1 MQEQNHYVYEFGP
14 FHLDATRRILLK
26 EGEPLK
32 LFPKEFDTLLALVEH
47 SGEVLEKEDLMHQ
60 VWQDSIVEE
69 SNLTTNIS
77 HLRKLLGESRDRH
90 DYIVTVPGRG
100 YRFVAG
106 VTQAFDEVIVR
117 ERTRVTVEEEE
128 NESEDTA
135 MQAVEK
141 SETGTTYSPRDAA
154 VSPAHRHRFVRIYL
168 LLTAAAVVLMALAF
182 LSYRI
187 LTERVSKDG
196 RAAPFSDIKLTRL
209 TNSGR
214 ATLAAISP
222 DGRYI
227 VHVSKDAEGESLWLK
242 QVATQS
248 NVQIAPAAA
257 LSYWGLTFS
266 PNGEYI
272 YCVTAESN
280 KGDTSLSLI
289 PVLGGP
295 PRRLPIG
302 PHGPVSFSPDG
313 RSLSFID
320 SHREVFHLYIADANG
335 DGARL
340 IATRTAPE
348 KFIDIAVGPAW
359 SPDGDEIACAV
370 RKYDAGGYFESV
382 IGIRVTDGAER
393 PLTARRWSA
402 VGQLAWLPGTQGLVV
417 AARENPAAQFQ
428 IWHLPASGG
437 DVRRVTNDLN
447 DYRGLSYNAR
457 TGSLL
462 AVQTNLLSGVW
473 VMPSAE
479 LAAGRVARE
488 LFLRGQ
494 FPVDADAAIQ
504 ITSATGRL
512 HDVAWAGDGR
522 VVYVAYASDGSN
534 VWVWD
539 PKAPAPKQLTLDAR
553 NVHGVAVSPNG
564 RHLVFA
570 SDRAGTYNLWR
581 LDMSNGELVRL
592 TSGEADVSPSFS
604 PDGRWVVYQS
614 GYPVGA
620 RVWRIPADGGSPVVL
635 TETRAQD
642 PDVSP
647 DGKLIS
653 YHTLE
658 SDLASPRWI
667 FGAMSFDGGRLMK
680 RFTFAPTVGERIVR
694 WVPGGWGL
702 AYIDSPGGVSN
713 IWVQP
718 LDGSAPLQLSD
729 FKNESIDSF
738 DWSPDGLSL
747 AVVRST
753 KTSDVILIHEK
764 AE

>member
-14 FHLDATRRILLK
+14 FHLDATRRVLLK

-32 LFPKEFDTLLALVEH
+32 LFPKEFDTLLALVKR

-60 VWQDSIVEE
+60 VWQDAIVEE

-128 NESEDTA
+128 SENLEIA
-135 MQAVEK
+135 MRAVER
-141 SETGTTYSPRDAA
+141 SETGAILSPRQAE
-154 VSPAHRHRFVRIYL
+154 VSSTPGHWLGGRYF
-168 LLTAAAVVLMALAF
+168 LLTAAAVVLAAGAF

-187 LTERVSKDG
+187 IRQSLTKNGD
-196 RAAPFSDIKLTRL
+196 AAPFSAIKLTRL

-222 DGRYI
+222 DGKYI
-227 VHVSKDAEGESLWLK
+227 VHVSKDADGESLWLK

-248 NVQIAPAAA
+248 NVQIAPPAA
-257 LSYWGLTFS
+257 LTYWGLTFS
-266 PNGEYI
+266 PDGQYV
-272 YCVTAESN
+272 YCVTAELN
-280 KGDTSLSLI
+280 KGDTALSLI

-295 PRRLPIG
+295 ARRLPVG
-302 PHGPVSFSPDG
+302 PHGPVSFSPNG
-313 RSLSFID
+313 RSLAFID
-320 SHREVFHLYIADANG
+320 AHRDVFHLYIADANG

-382 IGIRVTDGAER
+382 IGIRVADGAER
-393 PLTARRWSA
+393 PLTARRWAA

-479 LAAGRVARE
+479 LAAERVARE
-488 LFLRGQ
+488 SFLRGQ

-512 HDVAWAGDGR
+512 HDVAWTGDGR

-539 PKAPAPKQLTLDAR
+539 PTAPAPKQLTLDAR
-553 NVHGVAVSPNG
+553 NVHGLAVSPDS
-564 RHLVFA
+564 RYLVFS
-570 SDRAGTYNLWR
+570 SDRAGTFNLWR
-581 LDMSNGELVRL
+581 VEMNGGEPIRL
-592 TSGEADVSPSFS
+592 TSGEGEISPRFS
-604 PDGRWVVYQS
+604 PDGRWIVYQK
-614 GYPVGA
+614 GFNTGA
-620 RVWRIPADGGSPVVL
+620 RIWRVGVDGGLEIPL
-635 TETRAQD
+635 TETRGQK

-647 DGKLIS
+647 DGKLIA
-653 YHTLE
+653 YHTLDSE
-658 SDLASPRWI
+658 SASSPWI
-667 FGAMSFDGGRLMK
+667 FGAMPFDGGGLIK
-680 RFTFAPTVGERIVR
+680 RFSFAPTVGERMVR

-702 AYIDSPGGVSN
+702 AYLDSPGGVSN

-718 LDGSAPLQLSD
+718 LDGSPPRQLSD
-729 FKNESIDSF
+729 CEGARIDSF
-738 DWSPDGLSL
+738 DWSPDGRWL
-747 AVVRST
+747 AAVRGAE
-753 KTSDVILIHEK
+753 TSDVVLIEGSSQ
-764 AE
+764 

>member
-1 MQEQNHYVYEFGP
+1 MHEQNHYVYEFGP
-14 FHLDATRRILLK
+14 FHLDATRRVLLK

-47 SGEVLEKEDLMHQ
+47 SGELLEKEDLMHQ
-60 VWQDSIVEE
+60 VWQDAIVEE

-117 ERTRVTVEEEE
+117 ERTRVTVEEEV
-128 NESEDTA
+128 SETEDA
-135 MQAVEK
+135 PMRAVER
-141 SETGTTYSPRDAA
+141 SATGATLSPRHAEMSAA
-154 VSPAHRHRFVRIYL
+154 QRDRLGGRYF
-168 LLTAAAVVLMALAF
+168 LLTAAAVVLVTAAF
-182 LSYRI
+182 VSYRLI
-187 LTERVSKDG
+187 RQSVSNNAA
-196 RAAPFSDIKLTRL
+196 AAPFSRIELTRL

-248 NVQIAPAAA
+248 NVQIAPPGAF
-257 LSYWGLTFS
+257 SYWGLTFS
-266 PNGEYI
+266 PDGEYV

-280 KGDTSLSLI
+280 KGDTALSLI

-313 RSLSFID
+313 RSLAFINA
-320 SHREVFHLYIADANG
+320 HRDVFHLYIADTNG
-335 DGARL
+335 DAPRL
-340 IATRTAPE
+340 IATRTPPE

-382 IGIRVTDGAER
+382 IGIRVADGAER

-402 VGQLAWLPGTQGLVV
+402 VGQLAWLPGDRGLVV
-417 AARENPAAQFQ
+417 TARESPSAPFQ

-447 DYRGLSYNAR
+447 DYRGLSYNAG

-462 AVQTNLLSGVW
+462 AVQTDLVSGVW
-473 VMPSAE
+473 VMPSAD
-479 LAAGRVARE
+479 LTAQRVASEPLSR
-488 LFLRGQ
+488 RQ
-494 FPVDADAAIQ
+494 FPVDEGAAIQ
-504 ITSATGRL
+504 ITSGTGRL
-512 HDVAWAGDGR
+512 HDVAWTGDGR

-534 VWVWD
+534 VWVSE
-539 PKAPAPKQLTLDAR
+539 PSAPAPKQLTVDAR
-553 NVHGVAVSPNG
+553 NVHGLAVSPDS
-564 RHLVFA
+564 RYLVFS
-570 SDRAGTYNLWR
+570 SDRAGTFNLWR
-581 LDMSNGELVRL
+581 VEMSGGELVRL
-592 TSGEADVSPSFS
+592 TGGEGEISPRFS
-604 PDGRWVVYQS
+604 PDGRWIVYQK
-614 GYPVGA
+614 GFNTGA
-620 RVWRIPADGGSPVVL
+620 RIWRVPLNGGEEIPL
-635 TETRAQD
+635 TETRGQK

-647 DGKLIS
+647 DGKLIA
-653 YHTLE
+653 YHALDSE
-658 SDLASPRWI
+658 SASSPWI
-667 FGAMSFDGGRLMK
+667 FGAMSFDGGRLIK

-694 WVPGGWGL
+694 WVRGGWGL
-702 AYIDSPGGVSN
+702 AYLDSPGGVSN

-729 FKNESIDSF
+729 FKNENIDSF
-738 DWSPDGLSL
+738 DWSPDGHSL
-747 AVVRST
+747 AIVRST
-753 KTSDVILIHEK
+753 ETSDVVLIDDK

>member
-14 FHLDATRRILLK
+14 FHLDATRRVLLK

-47 SGEVLEKEDLMHQ
+47 SGELLEKEDLMHQ
-60 VWQDSIVEE
+60 VWQDAIVEE

-106 VTQAFDEVIVR
+106 VTQAFDEVIVH
-117 ERTRVTVEEEE
+117 ERTRVTVEEDES
-128 NESEDTA
+128 ESEDSATP
-135 MQAVEK
+135 AVER
-141 SETGTTYSPRDAA
+141 SETSSSKYSTGHE
-154 VSPAHRHRFVRIYL
+154 SILPAHGHALGGRYF
-168 LLTAAAVVLMALAF
+168 LLTAAAAVLVTAAF
-182 LSYRI
+182 VSYRLI
-187 LTERVSKDG
+187 RQGVSNNL
-196 RAAPFSDIKLTRL
+196 ATAPFSRIELTRL

-248 NVQIAPAAA
+248 NVQIAAPAAF
-257 LSYWGLTFS
+257 SYWGLTFS
-266 PNGEYI
+266 PDGEYV

-280 KGDTSLSLI
+280 IGETSLSVI

-295 PRRLPIG
+295 PRRLPVG

-313 RSLSFID
+313 RSFAFINSYRD
-320 SHREVFHLYIADANG
+320 VFHLYLTDTNG
-335 DGARL
+335 DATRL
-340 IATRTAPE
+340 IATRKPPE
-348 KFIDIAVGPAW
+348 KFIDGAVGPAW

-370 RKYDAGGYFESV
+370 RQYDGAGYFDSV
-382 IGIRVTDGAER
+382 IAIRVANGAER
-393 PLTARRWSA
+393 SLTSRRWAA
-402 VGQLAWLPGTQGLVV
+402 VGQIAWLPSGAGLAV
-417 AARENPAAQFQ
+417 AARESASAPFQ
-428 IWHLPASGG
+428 IWQLSASGG
-437 DVRRVTNDLN
+437 EERRVTNDLN
-447 DYRGLSYNAR
+447 DYRGVTYNAG
-457 TGSLL
+457 TDSLL
-462 AVQTNLLSGVW
+462 AVQTNVVSGVW
-473 VMPSAE
+473 TMPSAE
-479 LAAGRVARE
+479 LTSRRLAV
-488 LFLRGQ
+488 GQ
-494 FPVDADAAIQ
+494 FPIN
-504 ITSATGRL
+504 TGNATNIASGTNRL
-512 HDVAWAGDGR
+512 DDVAWTNDNR
-522 VVYVAYASDGSN
+522 ILYVSYASDGSN
-534 VWVWD
+534 VWIAE
-539 PKAPAPKQLTLDAR
+539 PNGRGARQLTFDAR
-553 NVHGVAVSPNG
+553 NIHGVAVSPNG

-592 TSGEADVSPSFS
+592 TNGEADVSPRFS
-604 PDGRWVVYQS
+604 PDGHWLVYQS
-614 GYPVGA
+614 GFPTGA
-620 RVWRIPADGGSPVVL
+620 RVWRIPADGGSPVPL
-635 TETRAQD
+635 TDTRAQN
-642 PDVSP
+642 PDISP

-653 YHTLE
+653 YHTLD
-658 SDLASPRWI
+658 SDLASSPWI
-667 FGAMSFDGGRLMK
+667 FGAMSFEGGRLLK
-680 RFTFAPTVGERIVR
+680 RFKFGPTVGKRIVR

-718 LDGSAPLQLSD
+718 LDGSPPLQLSD
-729 FKNESIDSF
+729 FKKESIDSF
-738 DWSPDGLSL
+738 DWSPDGHSL

-753 KTSDVILIHEK
+753 ETSDAVLIKDK